1 MKFEEFVKNNLNPE
15 LFGGKRLTIDACMYL
30 LIKQYVILK
39 KDSVVNI
46 TCIVGASIILMICIL
61 SLTTRW
67 LEIFFKTKPLK
78 C

>member
-30 LIKQYVILK
+30 LVKQYVILK

-46 TCIVGASIILMICIL
+46 TC
-61 SLTTRW
+61 
-67 LEIFFKTKPLK
+67 LELLFNDMYSFFNT
-78 C
+78 

>member
-15 LFGGKRLTIDACMYL
+15 LFGGKRLTIDAYMYL
-30 LIKQYVILK
+30 LVKQYVILK
-39 KDSVVNI
+39 KRLSGKYHMH
-46 TCIVGASIILMICIL
+46 CWSFYLMICIL